1 MRIRILGSA
10 LFLIFFFG
18 CKGEKR
24 YHDEVSKTLSSS
36 SEVVTEIQTFH
47 EHLNEEFRDPERSPL
62 PDRYKK
68 NFLALDFYDPDTSFR
83 VWAKFTRT
91 PEAVP
96 FFMPTTTTRVSTE
109 VLYGLAEFKFDS
121 IQVQLELY
129 KNVAGEP
136 DSAKKD
142 LFLPFLDQTN
152 GESTYSGGRYID
164 LPIPE
169 TDSILIDFNKAYNPY
184 CVYNKKYSCPI
195 VPTVNTI
202 PIAIEAGVKDF
213 IPTKKP

>member
-1 MRIRILGSA
+1 MRIRILGSS
-10 LFLIFFFG
+10 LCFILFFG

-24 YHDEVSKTLSSS
+24 YHDEISPNPLAG
-36 SEVVTEIQTFH
+36 SEVVNEIQTFH

-68 NFLALDFYDPDTSFR
+68 NFLALDFYNPDTSFR

-96 FFMPTTTTRVSTE
+96 FLMPTTTTRFSTE
-109 VLYGLAEFKFDS
+109 VLYGLAEFTLDS

-136 DSAKKD
+136 DSAKDD

-152 GESTYSGGRYID
+152 GESTYAGGRYID

-169 TDSILIDFNKAYNPY
+169 SDSILIDFNKAYNPY
-184 CVYNKKYSCPI
+184 CAYNKKYSCPI
-195 VPTVNTI
+195 VPAVNTI
-202 PIAIEAGVKDF
+202 PIAIEAGVKEF

>member
-1 MRIRILGSA
+1 MRKQIIGSSLCLLFIL
-10 LFLIFFFG
+10 G

-24 YHDEVSKTLSSS
+24 YHDENSPILSSN
-36 SEVVTEIQTFH
+36 SEVVNEIQTFH

-68 NFLALDFYDPDTSFR
+68 NFLALDFYNPDTSFR

-96 FFMPTTTTRVSTE
+96 FLMPTTTTRVSTE
-109 VLYGLAEFKFDS
+109 VLYGLAEFKLDN

-129 KNVAGEP
+129 KNVTGEP
-136 DSAKKD
+136 DTAKDD

-152 GESTYSGGRYID
+152 GESTYAGGRYID
-164 LPIPE
+164 LPVPE
-169 TDSILIDFNKAYNPY
+169 SDSILIDFNKAYNPY

-195 VPTVNTI
+195 VPEVNTI

-213 IPTKKP
+213 KPTK